1 MNAAPRLLTLL
12 SALLLVAVPVIAA
25 EQVRWPLA
33 WKTGDA
39 WVYNTETIDR
49 ETSAGKT
56 KTIKT
61 TDRTEIRVDDS
72 DKDGYVQTWTARDSR
87 IETIDGD
94 RASSDIIA
102 PILEQFDGYGVI
114 AEFGADGR
122 YLRLRNLEETT
133 AKVRTIMRPLIGAS
147 VDTMFS
153 DTDPKV
159 SKDDVDAARA
169 IAERNLEAM
178 MEAFFSREKVEI
190 MTTGQIKTFS
200 DFVGRTYEVGKRYRD
215 AEPIESPEHGKPL
228 PATRDYTIALD
239 TRDPTLARLR
249 WTHTL
254 NLDGDVDA
262 LWQLA
267 SELSDVDIQS
277 KRPEGRPQDLVLREE
292 GVAVY
297 RRDTGVVELLQTN
310 VTSHYG
316 DAHDEHKRSRM
327 RLVGSRRTWA
337 EEDAAATP

>member
-1 MNAAPRLLTLL
+1 MNATPRLLTLL
-12 SALLLVAVPVIAA
+12 STLLLAAVPAIAA

-33 WKTGDA
+33 WKAGDA
-39 WVYNTETIDR
+39 WAYNTESIDR
-49 ETSAGKT
+49 EIEAGKA
-56 KTIKT
+56 KTIRT
-61 TDRTEIRVDDS
+61 TDRTEIRVDDAS
-72 DKDGYVQTWTARDSR
+72 KDGYVQTWTARDSR

-114 AEFGADGR
+114 AQFGADGR
-122 YLRLRNLEETT
+122 YLRLRNLDETT
-133 AKVRTIMRPLIGAS
+133 TKVRTIMRPLIGAS
-147 VDTMFS
+147 VDTMFK
-153 DTDPKV
+153 DADPQL
-159 SKDDVDAARA
+159 SKADVDTARA
-169 IAERNLEAM
+169 TAERELETM
-178 MEAFFSREKVEI
+178 MEAFFSREKVET

-200 DFVGRTYEVGKRYRD
+200 DFVGRTFEVGKRYRD
-215 AEPIESPEHGKPL
+215 AEPIESPVYGKPL
-228 PATRDYTIALD
+228 PATRDYTIAVD
-239 TRDPTLARLR
+239 ARDPTLARLR

-254 NLDGDVDA
+254 NLDGDVDV

-267 SELSDVDIQS
+267 SELGDVDIQS

-292 GVAVY
+292 GVAVF
-297 RRDTGVVELLQTN
+297 RRDTGVVELLQAD